1 MTHSAISLGVG
12 LGGGRSAT
20 SSGRLPSGGVF
31 SNTLSGAFDGTDDYL
46 NPSDTFSTLFGGTFG
61 ISVWYKTPSSFT
73 GVDGMIISNFFAS
86 NTGNVELRITG
97 TSSSAA
103 KVSLWHSTA
112 ITLSPPYNAYGKET
126 GDTALSTNTWYH
138 LCWATDRPVSG
149 TTSSKLYINGSEATI
164 SVGAYGQGTL
174 DNASTFTTNSFILF
188 GSRNGAASGAGS
200 TTHALPGNLDE
211 LAFFNSALSAS
222 DVTNIYNSPA
232 KVPNDLGPAGL
243 NLSPVGWWRMGDGTG
258 DTNSGGGTPAS
269 GDTIGTV
276 VDQGSGS
283 NNASTGGAPT
293 YSSTVP

>member
-1 MTHSAISLGVG
+1 MSLI
-12 LGGGRSAT
+12 LPT
-20 SSGRLPSGGVF
+20 FSGFAQPAGGGVF

-86 NTGNVELRITG
+86 SKGNVELRITG

-103 KVSLWHSTA
+103 KVGLWHSTA

-200 TTHALPGNLDE
+200 TSLALPGNLDE
-211 LAFFNSALSAS
+211 LSFFNSALSAS
-222 DVTNIYNSPA
+222 DVTSIYNSGVPA
-232 KVPNDLGPAGL
+232 DISSL
-243 NLSPVGWWRMGDGTG
+243 NPVGWWRLGDGTG
-258 DTNSGGGTPAS
+258 DTDSGGGTPAS

-283 NNASTGGAPT
+283 NNATGTNGPT
-293 YSSTVP
+293 YSSTVPS